1 LADLARRMWVADGKG
16 ERAPV
21 PRRTVPCMQTAWPHM
36 LVPRPAAAANLVF
49 PFDQMGTRYRY
60 FARNAVWD
68 AVQLLGLSGKSV
80 LVPAYHHGV
89 ELETLLAAGV
99 KPIFFR
105 VDAQMRCDFAD
116 ARKRAAGRE
125 VAGLYVIHYAGFPQ
139 DMAQARKLA
148 DELEVPLVEDC
159 ALALLSRDG
168 ADPLGSTGDVSVFCL
183 YKTLP
188 VPNGGLL
195 LVRGNLRN
203 KLGTL
208 PPTRAPR
215 MTSTAIHLGSSMLSN
230 LELRAGP
237 AGRRAREL
245 LRNAGRFAIRKA
257 SVEFVSTG
265 TQHFD
270 VRDVDLGI
278 SSLSHLVLRN
288 QQWAEIV
295 ERRRRNYF
303 LLYAMLRDIAP
314 PVTGEL
320 RPGVCPLFYPMPI
333 ANKAAAMARLLA
345 RGVETVDFWRIRHP
359 AVREGEFPEVDRLR
373 ETVLELP
380 VHQDL
385 TPADA
390 EHVATCVRELCT

>member
-1 LADLARRMWVADGKG
+1 MANTAQRLRVAEGLG
-16 ERAPV
+16 ERAAAPK
-21 PRRTVPCMQTAWPHM
+21 RAVPCMQTAWPHM
-36 LVPRPAAAANLVF
+36 LVPRPAAASKLVF
-49 PFDQMGTRYRY
+49 PFDQLGVRYRY
-60 FARNAVWD
+60 FCRNAVWD
-68 AVQLLGLSGKSV
+68 AVQLLDLAGKTV
-80 LVPAYHHGV
+80 LMPAYHHGV

-99 KPIFFR
+99 KPLFYR

-116 ARKRAAGRE
+116 AKKRAAGKD
-125 VAGLYVIHYAGFPQ
+125 VSALYVIHYAGFPQ
-139 DMAQARKLA
+139 DMAEARKLA
-148 DELEVPLVEDC
+148 DEMGVPLVEDC

-168 ADPLGSTGDVSVFCL
+168 RDPLGSTGDVSVFCL
-183 YKTLP
+183 YKTIP

-195 LVRGNLRN
+195 LVRGHLRG
-203 KLGTL
+203 KLDSL
-208 PPTRAPR
+208 PPVRSPKL
-215 MTSTAIHLGSSMLSN
+215 TSTAIHLGSSMLSN

-237 AGRRAREL
+237 AGRRAREM
-245 LRNAGRFAIRKA
+245 LRTAGRFAIRKA
-257 SVEFVSTG
+257 SVDFVSTG

-270 VRDVDLGI
+270 VNDVDLGI

-288 QQWAEIV
+288 QEWPEIV

-303 LLYAMLRDIAP
+303 LLYAMLRDVAP

-333 ANKAAAMARLLA
+333 ANKASAMARLLA

-380 VHQDL
+380 IHQDL

-390 EHVATCVRELCT
+390 EHVATCVTELCT

>member
-1 LADLARRMWVADGKG
+1 
-16 ERAPV
+16 
-21 PRRTVPCMQTAWPHM
+21 
-36 LVPRPAAAANLVF
+36 
-49 PFDQMGTRYRY
+49 
-60 FARNAVWD
+60 
-68 AVQLLGLSGKSV
+68 VQLLGLAGTSV
-80 LVPAYHHGV
+80 LMPAYHHGV

-105 VDAQMRCDFAD
+105 VDSQMRCDFAD
-116 ARKRAAGRE
+116 ARKRAAG
-125 VAGLYVIHYAGFPQ
+125 AGVSAVYVIHYAGFPQ
-139 DMAQARKLA
+139 DMAEARKLA
-148 DELEVPLVEDC
+148 DDLGVPLVEDC
-159 ALALLSRDG
+159 ALSLLSRDG
-168 ADPLGSTGDVSVFCL
+168 RDPLGSTGDVSVFCL

-195 LVRGNLRN
+195 LVRNNRLRS
-203 KLGTL
+203 KIDSL
-208 PPTRAPR
+208 PPVRAPKL
-215 MTSTAIHLGSSMLSN
+215 TTTAIHLGSSMLSN

-237 AGRRAREL
+237 AGRRAREM
-245 LRNAGRFAIRKA
+245 LRTAGRFAIRKA

-270 VRDVDLGI
+270 IGDVDLGI

-303 LLYAMLRDIAP
+303 LFYAMLRDVAP

-333 ANKAAAMARLLA
+333 ANKASAMARLLA

>member
-1 LADLARRMWVADGKG
+1 
-16 ERAPV
+16 
-21 PRRTVPCMQTAWPHM
+21 
-36 LVPRPAAAANLVF
+36 
-49 PFDQMGTRYRY
+49 
-60 FARNAVWD
+60 
-68 AVQLLGLSGKSV
+68 
-80 LVPAYHHGV
+80 
-89 ELETLLAAGV
+89 
-99 KPIFFR
+99 
-105 VDAQMRCDFAD
+105 MRCDFAD
-116 ARKRAAGRE
+116 ARKRRSTGSRRPLSSTAPGSRKT
-125 VAGLYVIHYAGFPQ
+125 
-139 DMAQARKLA
+139 AQAQLA
-148 DELEVPLVEDC
+148 DELEVPLVGT
-159 ALALLSRDG
+159 APGLLSRDG

-195 LVRGNLRN
+195 LVRGNLRS
-203 KLGTL
+203 KIGTL

-270 VRDVDLGI
+270 IRDVDLGI

-288 QQWAEIV
+288 QEWAEIV

-314 PVTGEL
+314 PVIGEL
-320 RPGVCPLFYPMPI
+320 RPGVCPLSIRCRSRTRRRPWRAFSLAASRRSISGASAIPRCGGVPGSI
-333 ANKAAAMARLLA
+333 GSARRCSSFPCTRTSLPPTRSTWRLACGSCARERSCRQSRRHRAAAGASRRGRDRPSGDRDGMERALRRGAGGERLPRPRVARPL
-345 RGVETVDFWRIRHP
+345 VE
-359 AVREGEFPEVDRLR
+359 AVRPGPRNLLDRGARRRTPGGPLAALSR
-373 ETVLELP
+373 ERARRRGSRLAIAFLG
-380 VHQDL
+380 DGRRG
-385 TPADA
+385 
-390 EHVATCVRELCT
+390 ATTST